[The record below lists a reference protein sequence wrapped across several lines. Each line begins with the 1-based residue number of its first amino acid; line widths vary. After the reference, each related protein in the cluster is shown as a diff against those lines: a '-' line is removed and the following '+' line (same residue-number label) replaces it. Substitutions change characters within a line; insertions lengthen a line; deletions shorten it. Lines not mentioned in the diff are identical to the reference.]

1 MADAMVR
8 YDGGTMT
15 KPVLAGAADS
25 VLILIDVQERLAAA
39 MEPATF
45 RGVVRN
51 AGILVQAAVGLGIPV
66 LTTEQ
71 YRKGLGRTVPELAA
85 LLPDAAAIEKTGFSA
100 AGDESFRQTLD
111 RAGRPQTILAGME
124 AHVCVL
130 QTALELRA
138 AGRDVFVVADACC
151 SRSAA
156 NHANAMERLR
166 AAGVTVAH
174 TESIVFEWLRD
185 ARHDCFK
192 AISALVR

>member
-1 MADAMVR
+1 MN
-8 YDGGTMT
+8 
-15 KPVLAGAADS
+15 KPLLASAADS

-39 MEPATF
+39 MDADTF
-45 RGVVRN
+45 RAVARN
-51 AGILVQAAVGLGIPV
+51 AGILVQAAVALDVPV

-85 LLPDAAAIEKTGFSA
+85 LLPKGAEIEKTSFSP
-100 AGDESFRQTLD
+100 AGDPSFMHVLEG
-111 RAGRPQTILAGME
+111 AGRPQAILAGME

-130 QTALELRA
+130 QTALELSA

-156 NHANAMERLR
+156 NHTNAMDRLR
-166 AAGVTVAH
+166 AAGVIVAH

-185 ARHDCFK
+185 ARHDRFK
-192 AISALVR
+192 ALSALVR

>member
-1 MADAMVR
+1 
-8 YDGGTMT
+8 MT
-15 KPVLAGAADS
+15 KPMLAGAADS
-25 VLILIDVQERLAAA
+25 VLILIDIQERLAAA

-45 RGVVRN
+45 RGVARN
-51 AGILVQAAVGLGIPV
+51 ASILVQAAVGLGIPV

-85 LLPDAAAIEKTGFSA
+85 LLPDAAAIEKTRFSA

-111 RAGRPQTILAGME
+111 RAGRPQAILAGME

-151 SRSAA
+151 SRTAA

-166 AAGVTVAH
+166 AAGVIVAN

>member
-1 MADAMVR
+1 
-8 YDGGTMT
+8 MT
-15 KPVLAGAADS
+15 KPLLAGAADS

-39 MEPATF
+39 MDPDVF
-45 RGVVRN
+45 RAAARN
-51 AGILVQAAVGLGIPV
+51 AGILVQAAVALDVPV

-71 YRKGLGRTVPELAA
+71 YRKGLGRTVPELAG
-85 LLPDAAAIEKTGFSA
+85 LLPEGAGIEKTCFSA
-100 AGDESFRQTLD
+100 AGDQSFRQALE
-111 RAGRPQTILAGME
+111 RAGRTQAILAGME

-130 QTALELRA
+130 QTGLELRA

-166 AAGVTVAH
+166 AAGVIVAN

-185 ARHDCFK
+185 ARHDRFK
-192 AISALVR
+192 ALSALVR

>member
-1 MADAMVR
+1 
-8 YDGGTMT
+8 MT
-15 KPVLAGAADS
+15 KPLLAGAADS

-39 MEPATF
+39 MDPAIF
-45 RGVVRN
+45 RAVARN
-51 AGILVQAAVGLGIPV
+51 AGILLQSAGALGIPV
-66 LTTEQ
+66 LSTEQ
-71 YRKGLGRTVPELAA
+71 YRKGLGRTVPELAGW
-85 LLPDAAAIEKTGFSA
+85 LPESAGIEKTCFSA
-100 AGDESFRQTLD
+100 AGDESFLRALE

-130 QTALELRA
+130 QTALELCA

-151 SRSAA
+151 SRSTA

-166 AAGVTVAH
+166 AAGVIVAN

-192 AISALVR
+192 TISALVR

>member
-1 MADAMVR
+1 M
-8 YDGGTMT
+8 
-15 KPVLAGAADS
+15 
-25 VLILIDVQERLAAA
+25 
-39 MEPATF
+39 
-45 RGVVRN
+45 
-51 AGILVQAAVGLGIPV
+51 
-66 LTTEQ
+66 
-71 YRKGLGRTVPELAA
+71 AA

-100 AGDESFRQTLD
+100 AADESFRQALD
-111 RAGRPQTILAGME
+111 RASRPQAILAGME

-151 SRSAA
+151 SRTAA

-166 AAGVTVAH
+166 AAGVTVAN